1 MSTDLDLDS
10 QAILHG
16 LVYLDRH
23 NQLPPEGLDYINS
36 NDEKRSNSNVD
47 SKGNSSAQSEVLDSN
62 KKPNIP
68 ENKPNS
74 SKQSSNSASEK
85 ALKSD
90 MGLDSSETQHAIA
103 TLKIET
109 SAVMK
114 ELARFRACDD
124 ETISCFYCREWAQWV
139 YRKQV
144 VITNGSTN
152 NSSSSGG
159 GKRKKKGN
167 ASRHDQSISTN
178 KEESDDRELKRAMRD
193 KLKSVKELCNSLRQL
208 VSNVEIS
215 EKKSDSSFNVENEI
229 IPSQSSSPLI
239 GSSEK
244 NLSEVNF
251 FEKAK
256 SINPNLSGDSL
267 IESIVENVEKWIGG
281 YKFPLAD
288 AYKDLVFEFPTD
300 AFPYEEHQDP
310 LDPAL
315 LLPTLHVTKTYISLS
330 SSDFALLGNITSELI
345 ATHTYPTCQHNKA
358 EHPTPSELE
367 TQRVIFNS
375 QLAKYRKEYVSNYER
390 EMDPVWQI
398 TQLLLKSIQRIEA
411 MRVRLFTRG
420 CHTNMQQFI
429 QSIYDKTLPF
439 TEFWSKSTANFNR
452 STKATQETVDELD
465 SFFYTHLKNVSDVS
479 SSWSKTFLESYY
491 GVAREFVRELETI
504 LGECITMCDRRA
516 LGLKYP
522 PPLTLEPQLEVA
534 RRTISQLQ
542 PSLCNRIDKIQSMLK
557 VRSTLVNDEIEEVRK
572 MWSFD
577 PNLPFNKAVSVRL
590 DRAAQKDLRKKMK
603 RIEFLQHSGVIS
615 WSMQEMEQL
624 LASSD
629 VAKVAVDCLELLI
642 TEAEIL
648 ERAVGQVFARKLE
661 STTEE
666 LREQRQDIMDDF
678 TEGLLTGRE
687 ELAGIIGK
695 LLLKEAWRILE
706 ANISLQRQH
715 DLLGGRSKKGKSG
728 GNRNS
733 DSRIS
738 NKAFNSEH
746 STKIKLLASGLTQ
759 SHDLINNLDGVIT
772 SDKIAE
778 ISVTGESFP
787 HENSQESR
795 KKSKNKKKKKKSKS
809 RAKSSSSLADSA
821 TVENNS
827 ADERN
832 DDLAASDN
840 ETSNVNDSYFM
851 PLASNFNED
860 ESIEPTETEKIEL
873 DETQNSKRK
882 LSDNE
887 DPNIEKETH
896 QLSTNSIIDEDSLTQ
911 DQSTKQPQD
920 SPTQSLPMSTDSDI
934 ALQSNVKQNSSSL
947 NTDTLPIHSPVDPL
961 LNSVDIRSDNNPE
974 LPQLAEGED
983 ADEVLESTEIISQPS
998 VSTRP
1003 GTPGIDDVKIMSHSD
1018 LIDLATHLLQQKKM
1032 IQENLLSLKSQSNKL
1047 STDYKNIS
1055 LEVAEVFINS
1065 QTRQAES
1072 LVISEAMIMMEKEAM
1087 KWKLAYEDLYSKFS
1101 SSEPLVKDS
1110 ASTLDSSIKSD
1121 ERSFIDTLK
1130 LMNQKPTNFLDN
1142 ALSESLENSKLS
1154 NSSFIPHNPIPDS
1167 SHKTTSS
1174 SNTDPSALH
1183 QPKKT
1188 GLQDSGLE
1196 KNSQNLGFNKD
1207 MNGSIATPSNG
1218 QFETI
1223 NSELLAQSFPNTQH
1237 STKDNFNS
1245 TINSAFIQNPQL
1257 DSKNNRVTQSEII
1270 SKNENALFNNSNS
1283 STPDAGKV
1291 QAINDG
1297 FNKNAFDIKDSQL
1310 ETFADHQQN
1319 QNKHHEALHQQQ
1331 QQQQQQHHQQQQ
1343 IVNYPFPLNWNPF
1356 YQNSPSLSSNMMMY
1370 PQYSQ
1375 HNQIPFLQPGLNSIN
1390 RGLMGLQN
1398 DQNFINRSQN
1408 FIHGNSSNVLENNS
1422 GAFSNVPMNIA
1433 QQYQQNGS
1441 IDPLLPLQLQMQMQM
1456 NLGLDSNST
1465 NLKQNSLLNLNGNAA
1480 SLNMNAT
1487 SNPSRNNFNIDGD
1500 DRSTPIGA
1508 NIPQS
1513 ALSN

>member
-1 MSTDLDLDS
+1 
-10 QAILHG
+10 
-16 LVYLDRH
+16 
-23 NQLPPEGLDYINS
+23 
-36 NDEKRSNSNVD
+36 
-47 SKGNSSAQSEVLDSN
+47 
-62 KKPNIP
+62 
-68 ENKPNS
+68 
-74 SKQSSNSASEK
+74 
-85 ALKSD
+85 
-90 MGLDSSETQHAIA
+90 
-103 TLKIET
+103 
-109 SAVMK
+109 
-114 ELARFRACDD
+114 
-124 ETISCFYCREWAQWV
+124 
-139 YRKQV
+139 
-144 VITNGSTN
+144 
-152 NSSSSGG
+152 
-159 GKRKKKGN
+159 
-167 ASRHDQSISTN
+167 
-178 KEESDDRELKRAMRD
+178 RELKRAMRD

-215 EKKSDSSFNVENEI
+215 EKKPDSSFNAENEL
-229 IPSQSSSPLI
+229 IPSQCSSPLI

-452 STKATQETVDELD
+452 NTKATQETVDELD

-542 PSLCNRIDKIQSMLK
+542 PSLCNRIDNIQSMLK

-577 PNLPFNKAVSVRL
+577 PNLPFNKAVSARL

-778 ISVTGESFP
+778 ISVTGEAFP

-795 KKSKNKKKKKKSKS
+795 KKSKNKKKKKKSKT
-809 RAKSSSSLADSA
+809 RAKSSSSQADSA
-821 TVENNS
+821 TAENNS

-832 DDLAASDN
+832 EDLVASDN

-860 ESIEPTETEKIEL
+860 ESIEPTETKKIEL
-873 DETQNSKRK
+873 NEIQDLKHK
-882 LSDNE
+882 LNDNE
-887 DPNIEKETH
+887 DPNIEKDTH
-896 QLSTNSIIDEDSLTQ
+896 QLSTNSKIDEDSLPQ
-911 DQSTKQPQD
+911 DQISEQPQD
-920 SPTQSLPMSTDSDI
+920 SLIQSAPTSTNSDTV
-934 ALQSNVKQNSSSL
+934 LQSNVKQSSPSL
-947 NTDTLPIHSPVDPL
+947 NADTLPIHKTVDPL
-961 LNSVDIRSDNNPE
+961 LNSVDMRYGNNPE
-974 LPQLAEGED
+974 QSQLTENED
-983 ADEVLESTEIISQPS
+983 TDEVLESADIISQPS

-1003 GTPGIDDVKIMSHSD
+1003 GTPGIDDIKIMSHSD
-1018 LIDLATHLLQQKKM
+1018 LIDLATHLLQQKKT
-1032 IQENLLSLKSQSNKL
+1032 IQKNLLNLKSQSNKL
-1047 STDYKNIS
+1047 SIDYKNIS

-1101 SSEPLVKDS
+1101 SNEPLTKDP
-1110 ASTLDSSIKSD
+1110 ASTLESSIKSD
-1121 ERSFIDTLK
+1121 ERSFRDALK
-1130 LMNQKPTNFLDN
+1130 LMNQKPANFLDN
-1142 ALSESLENSKLS
+1142 ALPENLDNSNTSFLNSTIS
-1154 NSSFIPHNPIPDS
+1154 NSSFIPHNPISGS
-1167 SHKTTSS
+1167 SHKTPSS
-1174 SNTDPSALH
+1174 SNADSSALS
-1183 QPKKT
+1183 QLKKT

-1196 KNSQNLGFNKD
+1196 KNTQNLGFNKD
-1207 MNGSIATPSNG
+1207 TNSSIATPSIG

-1245 TINSAFIQNPQL
+1245 IINSAFIQNPIL
-1257 DSKNNRVTQSEII
+1257 DSKNNTVAQSDVI
-1270 SKNENALFNNSNS
+1270 SKNENVLQNNSNS

-1291 QAINDG
+1291 QAINDS

-1319 QNKHHEALHQQQ
+1319 QNKHHEVLHQQ

-1343 IVNYPFPLNWNPF
+1343 IVNYPFPLNWNPY
-1356 YQNSPSLSSNMMMY
+1356 YQNSPSISSNMMVY

-1375 HNQIPFLQPGLNSIN
+1375 HNQIPFLQPGLNNIN

-1398 DQNFINRSQN
+1398 DQNFINRGQN
-1408 FIHGNSSNVLENNS
+1408 FIHGNSSNGLENNS
-1422 GAFSNVPMNIA
+1422 GAFSNVPMNIS

-1456 NLGLDSNST
+1456 NLGLDSNSS
-1465 NLKQNSLLNLNGNAA
+1465 NLKQNSLLHLNGNAA
-1480 SLNMNAT
+1480 SLNMNAS
-1487 SNPSRNNFNIDGD
+1487 SNPNRNNFNIDGD